1 MSLPRL
7 LDEKQV
13 NLSTRLVRPILFLPR
28 YHIHYHAARKTKMLF
43 AKRCS
48 FSVVCLYCFSQNI
61 YTCTVKE
68 CTTERHA
75 PLLTNRERTYLGA
88 VHDNVGTSHVVFG
101 AVVHGVV
108 LRCLVPEG
116 VR

>member
-13 NLSTRLVRPILFLPR
+13 NLSTRLVRPVLFLPR

-61 YTCTVKE
+61 ILIFKSFFVANCTQVVGS
-68 CTTERHA
+68 CT
-75 PLLTNRERTYLGA
+75 LI
-88 VHDNVGTSHVVFG
+88 
-101 AVVHGVV
+101 
-108 LRCLVPEG
+108 
-116 VR
+116 